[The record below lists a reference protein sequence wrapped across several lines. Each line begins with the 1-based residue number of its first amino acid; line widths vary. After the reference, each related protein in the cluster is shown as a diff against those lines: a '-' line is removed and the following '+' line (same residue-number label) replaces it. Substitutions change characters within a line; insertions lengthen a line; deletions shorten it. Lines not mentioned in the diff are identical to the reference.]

1 VKRQLAIAL
10 LALIGATSA
19 AFADT
24 PYGGGKTDDA
34 APTSMTARD
43 AQTIYDPA
51 PEPRS
56 VLPNSFGLTNAP
68 SGVYNFNP

>member
-24 PYGGGKTDDA
+24 PYAGGKTDEM
-34 APTSMTARD
+34 APTGVTRPD

-51 PEPRS
+51 PEPGTVPPS
-56 VLPNSFGLTNAP
+56 SFGLTNAP
-68 SGVYNFNP
+68 SGIYNFNP

>member
-24 PYGGGKTDDA
+24 PYGGSKTDEM
-34 APTSMTARD
+34 APTGMTRPD

-51 PEPRS
+51 PESGNVP
-56 VLPNSFGLTNAP
+56 PASFGLTNAP
-68 SGVYNFNP
+68 SGVFNFNP

>member
-1 VKRQLAIAL
+1 MKRQLAIAL

-24 PYGGGKTDDA
+24 PYGSKTDET
-34 APTSMTARD
+34 APTGMTKPD

-51 PEPRS
+51 PEPGS
-56 VLPNSFGLTNAP
+56 VPPSSFGLTNAP
-68 SGVYNFNP
+68 SGIYNFNP